1 MTIQIWGKP
10 ACPSCEKAKQILL
23 NRNIA
28 FEYLQLGTDFDREQ
42 ILETFPGARTF
53 PQIVMNGKKIGG
65 VENLV
70 QELEDT
76 AYNGTGHSIS

>member
-28 FEYLQLGTDFDREQ
+28 FEYLQLGTDFDRDK
-42 ILETFPGARTF
+42 ILETFPDARTF
-53 PQIVMNGKKIGG
+53 PQIIMNGKKIGG
-65 VENLV
+65 VDNLI

-76 AYNGTGHSIS
+76 NYNGTGHSIS